1 MYELCM
7 IFVSGVLLSIG
18 WRLGALIFEGI
29 RNFVLDAPDGIK
41 RIRRYKRIQQCR
53 VNHHLNYDIQKRS

>member
-7 IFVSGVLLSIG
+7 IFVTGVLLSIG

-41 RIRRYKRIQQCR
+41 RIRRYKRRQQRR

>member
-29 RNFVLDAPDGIK
+29 RNFVREAPEGVKQIQ
-41 RIRRYKRIQQCR
+41 RYKRKKQKHT
-53 VNHHLNYDIQKRS
+53 NHHLYYDVRKR

>member
-29 RNFVLDAPDGIK
+29 RNFVLDAPDGIE
-41 RIRRYKRIQQCR
+41 RIRRYKRRRQSR
-53 VNHHLNYDIQKRS
+53 VNHHLTYDIRKRS

>member
-7 IFVSGVLLSIG
+7 IFVAGVLLSIG

-29 RNFVLDAPDGIK
+29 RNFVLDAPDGIE
-41 RIRRYKRIQQCR
+41 RIRRYKRRQQRR
-53 VNHHLNYDIQKRS
+53 VNHHLTYDIQKRS

>member
-29 RNFVLDAPDGIK
+29 RNFVLDAPDGIEQ
-41 RIRRYKRIQQCR
+41 IRRYKRRQRSR
-53 VNHHLNYDIQKRS
+53 VNHHLTYDIRKRS

>member
-1 MYELCM
+1 MYELCT
-7 IFVSGVLLSIG
+7 IFVAGVLLSIG

-41 RIRRYKRIQQCR
+41 QIRRYKRRQQRR